1 LQPGLA
7 GSTGSTCRISW
18 VTPGFFF
25 PRFFF
30 NPARFQPRGQPGLG
44 STCGA
49 GPGFKSIG
57 SSKGLKRLVQNN
69 PDKKIANRN
78 HSQLSNKTS
87 NKTKQEAG
95 RKMLITLARNAL
107 K

>member
-1 LQPGLA
+1 M
-7 GSTGSTCRISW
+7 
-18 VTPGFFF
+18 
-25 PRFFF
+25 
-30 NPARFQPRGQPGLG
+30 
-44 STCGA
+44 
-49 GPGFKSIG
+49 G

>member
-1 LQPGLA
+1 LQPGQPGQPA
-7 GSTGSTCRISW
+7 GSVGSHRVFSFSI
-18 VTPGFFF
+18 FFQSGLV
-25 PRFFF
+25 
-30 NPARFQPRGQPGLG
+30 PASGR
-44 STCGA
+44 
-49 GPGFKSIG
+49 PGFKSIG